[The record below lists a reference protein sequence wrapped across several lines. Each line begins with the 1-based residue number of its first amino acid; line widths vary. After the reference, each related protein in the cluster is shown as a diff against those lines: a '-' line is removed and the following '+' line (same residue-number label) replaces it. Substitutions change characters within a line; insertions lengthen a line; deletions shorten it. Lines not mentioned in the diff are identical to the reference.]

1 MILAEDG
8 FEAWLQPDRTIV
20 SIEADP
26 GRPTLSRLVGSR
38 GGGGLRQALEAAVPE
53 ERRRAT
59 PLYLIL
65 DDIAGASL
73 VSGWAWSQWDTE
85 WLSTARSALKD
96 FDLEKAFRSR
106 VGICAGFAEGS
117 TRLIPTR
124 IVPAR
129 RHPICATPT
138 TPKDGTPS
146 PIRPAPSACGARA
159 GWTCDGSI
167 RGS

>member
-1 MILAEDG
+1 MVGRARDIVTPIWGGAPVILAEDG

-96 FDLEKAFRSR
+96 FDLEKAFQPSVAKVIARR
-106 VGICAGFAEGS
+106 PGTDRDLHLVRDAHWFGAGPR
-117 TRLIPTR
+117 TRLR
-124 IVPAR
+124 
-129 RHPICATPT
+129 
-138 TPKDGTPS
+138 
-146 PIRPAPSACGARA
+146 
-159 GWTCDGSI
+159 
-167 RGS
+167 